1 MNEEVRDENFSFPS
15 NSVIGLQAEACF
27 EAFLKVSKNYKLLS
41 ANLQIQ
47 GEKETLGEIDYI
59 VQNIKTNQVIHIELA
74 CKFYLFDK
82 DAFASEE
89 EKWIGPNRKDSLF
102 EKLEKIKHKQF
113 PILQKDET
121 IETLKSL
128 DIKTPSVQKLCL
140 KAFLFIPKE
149 MKTQD
154 FPINYQEC
162 IVGQWIK
169 FENFDKEDKTA
180 VYAIPNKKEWLLPL
194 DQVSKWY
201 SFSEI
206 KVEIRRQIDINKSPL
221 IYKKTQQSIER
232 FFIVWW

>member
-1 MNEEVRDENFSFPS
+1 MNEEVRDENFSFPL

-27 EAFLKVSKNYKLLS
+27 EAFLKASKNYKLLS

-47 GEKETLGEIDYI
+47 DEKETLGEIDYI
-59 VQNIKTNQVIHIELA
+59 IQNIKTHQVIHIELA

-82 DAFASEE
+82 DAFTSEE

-113 PILQKDET
+113 PILQKTET

-128 DIKTPSVQKLCL
+128 DIEIPSVQELCL

-162 IVGQWIK
+162 IVGNWIK
-169 FENFDKEDKTA
+169 FENFDREDKNA
-180 VYAIPNKKEWLLPL
+180 FYSIPNKKEWLLPL
-194 DQVSKWY
+194 DQVSEWY

-206 KVEIRRQIDINKSPL
+206 KVEIGRQININKSTL
-221 IYKKTQQSIER
+221 IYKKTQKSIER
-232 FFIVWW
+232 FFIGWW